1 MFRLLSLAAIGL
13 FSTSTAI
20 DAEAAAKLVAVLD
33 TLVDTYGTNEQKV
46 EYNNNDGLKAFR

>member
-20 DAEAAAKLVAVLD
+20 DAEAAAKLVAALD
-33 TLVDTYGTNEQKV
+33 TLVDTYGTNE
-46 EYNNNDGLKAFR
+46 

>member
-20 DAEAAAKLVAVLD
+20 DAEAAAKIVAVLD
-33 TLVDTYGTNEQKV
+33 TLVDTYGTNEQKI

>member
-1 MFRLLSLAAIGL
+1 MFRLLSLASIGL

-20 DAEAAAKLVAVLD
+20 DAEATAKLVAVLD
-33 TLVDTYGTNEQKV
+33 TLVDTYGTNEQKI